1 MNQLFLRGMIVS
13 LLDDLKAQ
21 YPHIGNG
28 LAKGEVC
35 VITPPVWQS
44 RGMFE
49 SVLRNRKLEQIGFCI
64 SDDPRI
70 HDRIRNDGI
79 EMNRRTYGVLAG
91 SPELYPY
98 YVHNIFRDMFGIE
111 KLYDYEEPPI
121 TKVNVPDLRLA
132 SACIENFK
140 FVMADQALKL
150 PFKINKSVIV
160 KDGRTEAIVELI
172 LLDQ

>member
-1 MNQLFLRGMIVS
+1 MT
-13 LLDDLKAQ
+13 LLDDLKERF
-21 YPHIGNG
+21 PNVIGNG
-28 LAKGEVC
+28 LSQGQLS
-35 VITPPVWQS
+35 VIAQPPFPTRS
-44 RGMFE
+44 GMFE
-49 SVLRNRKLEQIGFCI
+49 SILRNRKLESIGFGI

-70 HDRIRNDGI
+70 HGRICEDGI
-79 EMNRRTYGVLAG
+79 AMNRKTYEFLVGT
-91 SPELYPY
+91 PELYAY

-121 TKVNVPDLRLA
+121 TKVNVPDLHLA
-132 SACIENFK
+132 SVCIENFK

>member
-1 MNQLFLRGMIVS
+1 MT
-13 LLDDLKAQ
+13 LLDDLKQ
-21 YPHIGNG
+21 RYPDVIGNG
-28 LAKGEVC
+28 LSQGQLN
-35 VITPPVWQS
+35 VIAQPVFPARS
-44 RGMFE
+44 GMFE
-49 SVLRNRKLEQIGFCI
+49 SILRNRKLESIGFGI

-70 HDRIRNDGI
+70 HGRIREDGI
-79 EMNRRTYGVLAG
+79 AINRRTYGVLAG

>member
-1 MNQLFLRGMIVS
+1 MT
-13 LLDDLKAQ
+13 LLDDLKQ
-21 YPHIGNG
+21 RYPDVIGNG
-28 LAKGEVC
+28 LSQGQLS
-35 VITPPVWQS
+35 VIAQPPFPTRS
-44 RGMFE
+44 GMFE
-49 SVLRNRKLEQIGFCI
+49 SIHRNRKLESIGFGI

-121 TKVNVPDLRLA
+121 TKVHVPDLRLA
-132 SACIENFK
+132 SVYIENFK
-140 FVMADQALKL
+140 FVMADQAVKL
-150 PFKINKSVIV
+150 PYKINKTVNI
-160 KDGRTEAIVELI
+160 KDGRTDVTVELI
-172 LLDQ
+172 LLD